1 MRTSPPELTAE
12 YRRRGAW
19 ADTRITDLFDTAVR
33 VNPSGLAVADA
44 PNRAL
49 LCGDAARRLSFTEL
63 QQLVSQYL
71 LRFVELGLERGHI
84 LITQLPNI
92 AEYTAVYLAALKLGV
107 ILSPVPI
114 QFGRGDLEKVMRLT
128 DARALLTVAK
138 FKGAEPALDAM
149 AAAQGLGVQVLV
161 LGDLAAAGAFA
172 LAPRP
177 VSTDEQ
183 KSLEAKVQALGITAD
198 DIATICW
205 TSGTEGVPKGVP
217 RSHNHWLAISPAHFR
232 GASIR
237 RGDVLL
243 NPFPL
248 VNMAALGGCF
258 LSWLHAAGTLLLHH
272 PFDLRIFLEQI
283 AHDRPDYT
291 VAAPALLNM
300 LLADQTLLSAT
311 DLSSLRCIG
320 SGSAPLDP
328 AMIRAFRDRFG
339 IEIVNM
345 FGSNEGMA
353 LISGAA
359 TVPDPDKRATL
370 FPGVG
375 HSVAQPPQQLGAG
388 LETRIVDLDTGTEIL
403 TAAHA
408 GEMQIRG
415 PSVFDGYFRAPELT
429 AAAFTRDGYFRTG
442 DLFEIAAEGGP
453 PRFYRFVGR
462 LKQLIVRGGMKIAP
476 EEIEAVLAQHP
487 DIAECSAIP
496 YSDPVMG
503 ERVCAVVVPRQR
515 NKSITIEGIRT
526 HCRTAGLS
534 IFKWPERVHCV
545 ECLPRNA
552 IGKVVRSAL
561 AEMLERSK

>member
-161 LGDLAAAGAFA
+161 LGDLAAAGALA

-258 LSWLHAAGTLLLHH
+258 LSWLHAAGL
-272 PFDLRIFLEQI
+272 PI
-283 AHDRPDYT
+283 P
-291 VAAPALLNM
+291 AAPSIR
-300 LLADQTLLSAT
+300 SAH
-311 DLSSLRCIG
+311 
-320 SGSAPLDP
+320 
-328 AMIRAFRDRFG
+328 
-339 IEIVNM
+339 
-345 FGSNEGMA
+345 
-353 LISGAA
+353 ISGTNSARSSGLHGRRARPAEHAA
-359 TVPDPDKRATL
+359 RGSDLA
-370 FPGVG
+370 VG
-375 HSVAQPPQQLGAG
+375 HGPIQP
-388 LETRIVDLDTGTEIL
+388 T
-403 TAAHA
+403 
-408 GEMQIRG
+408 M
-415 PSVFDGYFRAPELT
+415 YW
-429 AAAFTRDGYFRTG
+429 
-442 DLFEIAAEGGP
+442 
-453 PRFYRFVGR
+453 VG
-462 LKQLIVRGGMKIAP
+462 V
-476 EEIEAVLAQHP
+476 
-487 DIAECSAIP
+487 
-496 YSDPVMG
+496 
-503 ERVCAVVVPRQR
+503 
-515 NKSITIEGIRT
+515 
-526 HCRTAGLS
+526 RTARSGDDSRLS
-534 IFKWPERVHCV
+534 
-545 ECLPRNA
+545 
-552 IGKVVRSAL
+552 RSI
-561 AEMLERSK
+561 RH